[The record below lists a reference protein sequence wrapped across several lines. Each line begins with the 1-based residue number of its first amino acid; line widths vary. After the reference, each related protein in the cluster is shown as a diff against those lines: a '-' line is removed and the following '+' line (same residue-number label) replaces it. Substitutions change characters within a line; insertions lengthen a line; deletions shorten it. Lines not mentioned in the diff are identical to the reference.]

1 MIYMLVHVET
11 ELFVGEREFT
21 MSEPM
26 RVLQAFI
33 TNDKG
38 GLTGYI
44 AQNYRYMD
52 KTKVQFDFLTYD
64 TDKLDFEDE
73 FINIC
78 LLYTSP
84 SPRD

>member
-1 MIYMLVHVET
+1 MRIEEQISKCGKRLVNIGCCIVIYMLVHVET
-11 ELFVGEREFT
+11 ELFMGEREFT

-44 AQNYRYMD
+44 AQN
-52 KTKVQFDFLTYD
+52 
-64 TDKLDFEDE
+64 
-73 FINIC
+73 
-78 LLYTSP
+78 
-84 SPRD
+84 